1 MERPIVR
8 IERGDAIWPA
18 ELDHVEGPPSVVWA
32 RGDLDALSPR
42 PRVAIVGTRAPTPY
56 GTAQAERFA
65 SVFARAGACIV
76 SGLARGID
84 SAAHEAALDVGGS
97 TVAVLACGVDR
108 PWPTG
113 ALADAMGDR
122 GLLLSEF
129 EPGTPPSKS
138 RFPLRNRLIAG
149 LCSAVVVIEAAYR
162 SGSLITARW
171 AADQGQEVWALPG
184 RVDQPMARG
193 CHRLLREGA
202 RLAESPD
209 EVLESLGLETA
220 ADEPSETTVGH
231 ASHPL
236 IEALVGETP
245 SAEQLAQ
252 AVDWPLP
259 RVLAELARLELE
271 GRLARAP
278 GGLGR
283 RDRGAGTDED
293 ESASRHVA
301 QGGRVVRVGQEG
313 RHQHDG
319 NRPGHEQQEVGAEV
333 DHAETSFFFAWV
345 NFRSSTGS
353 RPSNCARPQP

>member
-1 MERPIVR
+1 M
-8 IERGDAIWPA
+8 
-18 ELDHVEGPPSVVWA
+18 
-32 RGDLDALSPR
+32 LSPR

-65 SVFARAGACIV
+65 SAFARTGACVV

-84 SAAHEAALDVGGS
+84 SAAHEAALAVGGS

-122 GLLLSEF
+122 GLLFSEF

-202 RLAESPD
+202 RLAESPE

-236 IEALVGETP
+236 IEALIGETP

-278 GGLGR
+278 GGLYR
-283 RDRGAGTDED
+283 ALPPP
-293 ESASRHVA
+293 
-301 QGGRVVRVGQEG
+301 Q
-313 RHQHDG
+313 DG
-319 NRPGHEQQEVGAEV
+319 
-333 DHAETSFFFAWV
+333 
-345 NFRSSTGS
+345 
-353 RPSNCARPQP
+353 